1 MEIGRVAELLNYLV
15 LDLFGRFVDANFYEL
30 GRILI
35 LGQLDEMPSH
45 LLKDVGADLVTVLV
59 EHLGDHKVAKFI
71 LDELK
76 AVLKNL
82 VYNDGLTL
90 GVLGLLYQLF
100 HDAKA
105 LLVSGQIFEFGTYLF
120 KDIIALLLIENC
132 YNFLNHVLPLLIHRE
147 VAYIVIF

>member
-1 MEIGRVAELLNYLV
+1 
-15 LDLFGRFVDANFYEL
+15 
-30 GRILI
+30 
-35 LGQLDEMPSH
+35 MPSH

-90 GVLGLLYQLF
+90 GVLGLLY
-100 HDAKA
+100 
-105 LLVSGQIFEFGTYLF
+105 
-120 KDIIALLLIENC
+120 
-132 YNFLNHVLPLLIHRE
+132 
-147 VAYIVIF
+147 